1 MKKIAV
7 VTRSDDVVK
16 EWSDFTHPLFREYAE
31 RCNADF
37 LVISGEPPFWD
48 HDNQPHYRLLMIY
61 NLLEKYD
68 RILHLDTDMLIN
80 KNCPNIFDEVP
91 EDMIGIIYEDVG
103 NRAHDRRNKIQ
114 LIQQMWG
121 DVGWTQ
127 NYTNAGT
134 FVLSKQHKDIF
145 LPHNNNFWTG
155 PGTADLHMSYNIH
168 KYGFKVKELSFKWNH
183 MTMFSEEW
191 NDNADRFESYIIH
204 YAGRGVFDEHDI
216 SKEALYRHKTDTDR
230 QSCKVEQAKLDYKKI
245 YGVDP

>member
-1 MKKIAV
+1 
-7 VTRSDDVVK
+7 
-16 EWSDFTHPLFREYAE
+16 
-31 RCNADF
+31 
-37 LVISGEPPFWD
+37 
-48 HDNQPHYRLLMIY
+48 
-61 NLLEKYD
+61 
-68 RILHLDTDMLIN
+68 MLIN

-216 SKEALYRHKTDTDR
+216 SKEALHRHKTDTDR